1 MSNILYSSLRLINGT
16 NIRRSLFFLKR
27 FQFKFLLMKAR
38 DKFVE
43 SVHCNVRRSISYDAW
58 IRKNEPSE
66 GDLAVQKQAR
76 FAYEPKISVIVPT
89 FNTPRK
95 VLVEMLESVKRQTY
109 ANWEICIADGA
120 GGRQDVKKVLDAYA
134 SSDKRVRVRYLPE
147 NRKIAGNTNE
157 ALALATGEFAAFLD
171 HDDTLAPFALH
182 EIVRTLNENPGADF
196 IYSDED
202 KISENGRIRFEP
214 HFKPDFSPDTLRS
227 YNYITH
233 LTVIKKALLDSVGWF
248 REGFDG
254 SQDYDLI
261 LRATEKAGMI
271 RHIPMV
277 LYHWRVSRNS
287 TAGNFKAKPQ
297 AVEAAQKAVAEH
309 LRRVGLD
316 GTVGDGL
323 MINSL
328 RVTYGIKNRP
338 MVSIIIP
345 NRDNADTLRKC
356 VQSIF
361 GKSSYG
367 NYEII
372 IAENGT
378 TDDRTLR
385 LYDEIEKTGRVK
397 VAVWDKPFN
406 YAAINNFAA
415 GRASGEI
422 LLFLNNDTE
431 VISPDWLERMIEFAM
446 RGDVG
451 AVGAKLYYPDN
462 TIQHAGVILGV
473 GGIAGHSH
481 KYFPMGS
488 YGYIGRLCIAQNLSA
503 VTGACLM
510 TRKDVFNAV
519 GGFDEGYA
527 FAFNDVDLCM
537 KIRDKGYLIVWT
549 PYAELYHYE
558 SKTRGYEDTPEKQQ
572 RFKTEIDRFR
582 QKWGDRLDRG
592 DPYYNTNL
600 TLQKED
606 FSLRA

>member
-1 MSNILYSSLRLINGT
+1 MSNILFSSLKIINGN
-16 NIRRSLFFLKR
+16 NIRRSLFFIKR

-43 SVHCNVRRSISYDAW
+43 SVNSNVRRSISYDGW

-66 GDLAVQKQAR
+66 GDLAAQKQVR

-89 FNTPRK
+89 FNTSRK

-109 ANWEICIADGA
+109 ANWELCIADGNS
-120 GGRQDVKKVLDAYA
+120 GKQDVKKALDSYS
-134 SSDKRVRVRYLPE
+134 SSDKRVRVRFLPV
-147 NRKIAGNTNE
+147 NKRIAGNTNE

-182 EIVRTLNENPGADF
+182 EIVKTLNDNPGADF

-214 HFKPDFSPDTLRS
+214 HFKPDWSPDTLRS

-261 LRATEKAGMI
+261 LRATEKAGMVC
-271 RHIPMV
+271 HIPRV

-287 TAGNFKAKPQ
+287 AAGNVNAKPY
-297 AVEAAQKAVAEH
+297 AFESARKALTEH

-323 MINSL
+323 FSNAM
-328 RVTYGIKNRP
+328 RVSYALKTKP
-338 MVSIIIP
+338 EVSIIIP
-345 NRDNADTLRKC
+345 NRDHADTLKKC
-356 VQSIF
+356 VQSILD
-361 GKSSYG
+361 KSTYK

-372 IAENGT
+372 VAENNS
-378 TDDRTLR
+378 TDEKTLR
-385 LYDEIEKTGRVK
+385 LYEELEKTGRVK
-397 VAVWDKPFN
+397 VAVWNKPFN

-415 GRASGEI
+415 WRASGEV

-446 RGDVG
+446 RDDVG
-451 AVGAKLYYPDN
+451 AVGAKLYYPDD

-572 RFKTEIDRFR
+572 RFETEIDLFR
-582 QKWGDRLDRG
+582 QRWGDYLDKG
-592 DPYYNTNL
+592 DPYYNANL

>member
-1 MSNILYSSLRLINGT
+1 MSNFLYSSLRLINGT

-43 SVHCNVRRSISYDAW
+43 SMHCNVRRSISYDGW

-66 GDLAVQKQAR
+66 GDLAVQKRAR

-95 VLVEMLESVKRQTY
+95 VLVETLESVKRQTY
-109 ANWEICIADGA
+109 ANWELCVADG
-120 GGRQDVKKVLDAYA
+120 GSGRQDVRKVLDSYA
-134 SSDKRVRVRYLPE
+134 SSDSRVRVRCLPE
-147 NRKIAGNTNE
+147 NKKIAGNTNE
-157 ALALATGEFAAFLD
+157 ALSMATGEFAAFLD

-182 EIVRTLNENPGADF
+182 EIVKTLNDNPGADF

-233 LTVIKKALLDSVGWF
+233 LTVIKKALLDSAGWF

-261 LRATEKAGMI
+261 LRATEKAGMVC
-271 RHIPMV
+271 HIPRV
-277 LYHWRVSRNS
+277 LYHWRVSRTS
-287 TAGNFKAKPQ
+287 AAGNANAKPY
-297 AVEAAQKAVAEH
+297 AFESARKALTEH
-309 LRRVGLD
+309 IRRIGLD

-323 MINSL
+323 FSNAYRIS
-328 RVTYGIKNRP
+328 YGIKNRP

-345 NRDNADTLRKC
+345 NRDHVDMLKKC
-356 VQSIF
+356 VNSVLD
-361 GKSSYG
+361 KSTYK

-372 IAENGT
+372 IAENNS
-378 TDDRTLR
+378 TDDKTLK
-385 LYDEIEKTGRVK
+385 LYKELEKTGRVK
-397 VAVWDKPFN
+397 VAVWNKPFN
-406 YAAINNFAA
+406 YAAINNFVA
-415 GRASGEI
+415 GRASGEV

-431 VISPDWLERMIEFAM
+431 VISPDWLERMLEFAL

-462 TIQHAGVILGV
+462 TIQHAGVILGA

-481 KYFPMGS
+481 QYSSRLS
-488 YGYIGRLCIAQNLSA
+488 YGYMGRLCIAQNLSA

-510 TRKDVFNAV
+510 TRKDVFNEA

-527 FAFNDVDLCM
+527 YAFNDVDLCM

-572 RFKTEIDRFR
+572 RFETEIDLFR
-582 QKWGDRLDRG
+582 KKWGDRLDKG
-592 DPYYNTNL
+592 DPYYNANFSL
-600 TLQKED
+600 KKGD

>member
-1 MSNILYSSLRLINGT
+1 MSNILYSSLKIINGN
-16 NIRRSLFFLKR
+16 NIKRSLFFLKR
-27 FQFKFLLMKAR
+27 FQFKFLFLKAR
-38 DKFVE
+38 DKFME
-43 SVHCNVRRSISYDAW
+43 SMHCNVRRRSISYDGW

-66 GDLAVQKQAR
+66 GDLAAQRQAR

-89 FNTPRK
+89 FNTHRK

-109 ANWEICIADGA
+109 SNWELCIADG
-120 GGRQDVKKVLDAYA
+120 GSHKQDVKKTLVLYA
-134 SSDKRVRVRYLPE
+134 SSDKRVRVRFLPE
-147 NRKIAGNTNE
+147 NRHIAGNTNE

-182 EIVRTLNENPGADF
+182 EIVKTLNDNPGADF
-196 IYSDED
+196 VYSDED

-214 HFKPDFSPDTLRS
+214 HFKPDWSPDTLRS

-233 LTVIKKALLDSVGWF
+233 LTVIKKVLLDSVGWF

-261 LRATEKAGMI
+261 LRATEKAG
-271 RHIPMV
+271 RVCHIPRV
-277 LYHWRVSRNS
+277 LYHWRVSRTS
-287 TAGNFKAKPQ
+287 AAGNANAKPY
-297 AVEAAQKAVAEH
+297 AFESARKALTEH

-323 MINSL
+323 FSSSYRIS
-328 RVTYGIKNRP
+328 YGIKKRP
-338 MVSIIIP
+338 TVSIIIP
-345 NRDNADTLRKC
+345 NRDHADTLRKC

-361 GKSSYG
+361 DKSAYG

-372 IAENGT
+372 IAENNS
-378 TDDRTLR
+378 TDEKTLR
-385 LYDEIEKTGRVK
+385 LYEELEKTGRVK

-406 YAAINNFAA
+406 YAAINNFMAV
-415 GRASGEI
+415 RASGEV

-431 VISPDWLERMIEFAM
+431 VISPDWIERMIEFAM

-451 AVGAKLYYPDN
+451 AVGAKLYYPDD
-462 TIQHAGVILGV
+462 TIQHGGVILGA

-481 KYFPMGS
+481 QYSPRLS
-488 YGYIGRLCIAQNLSA
+488 YVCIAQNLSA

-510 TRKDVFNAV
+510 TRKDVFNEV

-537 KIRDKGYLIVWT
+537 KIREKGYLVVWT
-549 PYAELYHYE
+549 PYVELYHYE

-572 RFKTEIDRFR
+572 RFETEIDRFR
-582 QKWGDRLDRG
+582 QKWGDSLDRG
-592 DPYYNTNL
+592 DPYYNAIFSL
-600 TLQKED
+600 KKGD
-606 FSLRA
+606 FSLRV